1 MALLVPSTVPWLALL
16 TLVAGGIVVL
26 FIRRLYKFQ
35 TLQRFGHT
43 VPPYTL
49 LRGNSAKL
57 VGPTGPQELRRLFN
71 EYGVQYGSRGK
82 TLALY
87 MGTRPL
93 LYTTDPDLVR
103 EVLTE
108 RCDIFPDRHGAF
120 KSPVLTIPDNSLLRL
135 RGERWKHVRRVLSP
149 TFTTNKLKGMSPA
162 INRSIQTFLD
172 VLESNR
178 LQGQPTNVYVAF
190 RRLTLE
196 VIGKCALAMDV
207 HCQTDQH
214 DPLMVMMTTILGSI
228 PLMNFLHGLQPL
240 TRLLQPLLRT
250 FGPASRVYRVDQQLQ
265 RWLRGVIQHRLQ
277 SGTVTTDVL
286 QLLLAAQRAD
296 SSNQALTEEELLSNA
311 YVFIGAGYETTSTA
325 LAFTSYLLARHQAVQ
340 SRLYD
345 EIAANVPASGDLDY
359 EAVLGLPYLE
369 MVIQESLRLYP
380 PVEKFGRQSN
390 ATTEVQGVRIPRGTF
405 LAVVPLRMHYDPD
418 LWPDPERFDPERF
431 SAENKPR
438 IVPCSYM
445 PFGAGPRH
453 CIGKRFAL
461 MEIKLALCHM
471 LRRYRLLP
479 TSEPLELAVVP
490 PSLAPASGQIN
501 LRVELRRCYGD
512 GAAEECRKGENEGEG
527 SKG

>member
-1 MALLVPSTVPWLALL
+1 
-16 TLVAGGIVVL
+16 
-26 FIRRLYKFQ
+26 
-35 TLQRFGHT
+35 
-43 VPPYTL
+43 
-49 LRGNSAKL
+49 
-57 VGPTGPQELRRLFN
+57 
-71 EYGVQYGSRGK
+71 
-82 TLALY
+82 

-93 LYTTDPDLVR
+93 LYTTYPDLVR
-103 EVLTE
+103 EVLIE

-120 KSPVLTIPDNSLLRL
+120 KSPVLTTPDNSLLRL

-149 TFTTNKLKGMSPA
+149 TFTTWRA
-162 INRSIQTFLD
+162 
-172 VLESNR
+172 
-178 LQGQPTNVYVAF
+178 
-190 RRLTLE
+190 
-196 VIGKCALAMDV
+196 
-207 HCQTDQH
+207 
-214 DPLMVMMTTILGSI
+214 
-228 PLMNFLHGLQPL
+228 
-240 TRLLQPLLRT
+240 
-250 FGPASRVYRVDQQLQ
+250 
-265 RWLRGVIQHRLQ
+265 W
-277 SGTVTTDVL
+277 
-286 QLLLAAQRAD
+286 LLLAAQRAD

-325 LAFTSYLLARHQAVQ
+325 LAFTSHLLARHQAVQ

-445 PFGAGPRH
+445 PFGSGPRH

-461 MEIKLALCHM
+461 MEIKLALCHV

-501 LRVELRRCYGD
+501 LRVELRRCYSD
-512 GAAEECRKGENEGEG
+512 GAAGGV
-527 SKG
+527 